1 MRQDATK
8 GVCGAFMAYCCEKN
22 GSGRNIWLFD
32 SFEGL
37 SVPSEEDREAPEKSK
52 SEIQA
57 GNFRADPNDVKEALT
72 AIGIIVQ
79 RQLLFPNRIASPPN
93 REQAD
98 LAASL
103 LRSQTS
109 AKQ

>member
-37 SVPSEEDREAPEKSK
+37 SVPSKEDREAPEKSK

-72 AIGIIVQ
+72 AIGIIYKDKVKVVKGW
-79 RQLLFPNRIASPPN
+79 LEGHNSK
-93 REQAD
+93 D
-98 LAASL
+98 
-103 LRSQTS
+103 
-109 AKQ
+109 